1 MLLLLSPQLSSLLF
15 VRLFSVFSI
24 IKERIILFIINF
36 DFLFNSLF
44 NKNTMFC
51 ILFYFFC

>member
-44 NKNTMFC
+44 NKNTMF
-51 ILFYFFC
+51 